1 LRKILYLLKEP
12 KPVRTPL
19 LLPDQAS
26 DTEASVILLQDGVT
40 LTHVPTSRVYALV
53 DDVRARNIAPSYP
66 GVSYA
71 DMLRM
76 MFEADVV
83 IAL

>member
-1 LRKILYLLKEP
+1 M
-12 KPVRTPL
+12 V
-19 LLPDQAS
+19 
-26 DTEASVILLQDGVT
+26 
-40 LTHVPTSRVYALV
+40 THVPTSRVYALV